1 MKIMMSEI
9 TILNDQTNMRE
20 DALLWNISD
29 LVTVLNNIRKLPM
42 SSPELLYYIVA

>member
-9 TILNDQTNMRE
+9 TILNDQINIRE

-29 LVTVLNNIRKLPM
+29 LIAVLNNRDCLCQVLSAYMI
-42 SSPELLYYIVA
+42 